1 MSISELVEELC
12 GVDVSTL
19 ERKGVLAGLSLL
31 ASVKA
36 WHDGMHI
43 QYIRRLQ
50 ALAESSPSM
59 FPEADIAAASNTSRR
74 DASAATRRVI
84 VLDAVPE
91 METALT
97 AGSVS
102 TEHIDSLGR
111 ALKRLSGPSRDA
123 LAGDGARLA
132 RLASG
137 STPEEFDKT
146 MSVEVARLDAR
157 EGGER
162 LQKQRR
168 DARFRSWTDRQ
179 SGMVCFR
186 GELDPESGV
195 KVLAKID
202 AAVEALF
209 HGGLPDTCPDD
220 VDARQDHLRALA
232 VTKLILRRKTSKSA
246 PSSGSA
252 VAATVHLDSDD
263 ADANH
268 GDSDNATGDANHD
281 ADHDHDSDHDTDHD
295 TDTDH
300 DSDHDSDDANNGDGD
315 SDGDDLD
322 LDQFDNRTEMIVV
335 IDLETLI
342 SGLHEES
349 ILTNGHGVDLPLES
363 YRRMACQAAIIP
375 VVLDSNGVCLD
386 EGRKVRLATHRQR
399 LGLIAMYDTCGVDDC
414 RVGVRRCQPH
424 HVDWWEHG
432 GPTDLKKLLPLCNR
446 HHHAVHEGGWQL
458 ELHPDRSLTIAY
470 PDGTIRT
477 TGPPGSTRRKAA

>member
-268 GDSDNATGDANHD
+268 GDSDNANGDANHD
-281 ADHDHDSDHDTDHD
+281 SDH
-295 TDTDH
+295 DTDH

-315 SDGDDLD
+315 SDGDDLN

-386 EGRKVRLATHRQR
+386 EGRKVRLATHRQ
-399 LGLIAMYDTCGVDDC
+399 DSD
-414 RVGVRRCQPH
+414 
-424 HVDWWEHG
+424 
-432 GPTDLKKLLPLCNR
+432 
-446 HHHAVHEGGWQL
+446 
-458 ELHPDRSLTIAY
+458 
-470 PDGTIRT
+470 
-477 TGPPGSTRRKAA
+477 